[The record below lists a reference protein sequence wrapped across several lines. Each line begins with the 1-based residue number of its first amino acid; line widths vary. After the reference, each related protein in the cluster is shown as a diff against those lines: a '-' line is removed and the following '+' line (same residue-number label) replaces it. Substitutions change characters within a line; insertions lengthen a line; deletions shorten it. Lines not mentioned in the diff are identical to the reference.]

1 MKIAFIGQKGIPARA
16 GGVERHVEELATRLV
31 MKGHEVVV
39 YARNSYTD
47 KNMHDYKGV
56 RLVHLPSIPTKH
68 LDAITHTLLAAI
80 HALYQDYT
88 IIHFQSIGPSVLC
101 WIIRLLK
108 RGSPLIATFHSMDYL
123 HQKWGFFARLF
134 LRFGEYMICTVPKK
148 TVVLT
153 QVQKQYV
160 NDRYNTDPVVIPNGY
175 GIRFNAG
182 TGLLEHWGLTKK
194 KYILCVSRLIPHKG
208 IHYLIDAFKQMED
221 AGTVPVGFKLV
232 IVGSGFYTDAYEERL
247 KVMGTGRQSII
258 FTGTQSGQALEQL
271 FSHAYVFVQ
280 PSESEGLSIS
290 LLEALG
296 CGVAPL
302 VSSIPENME
311 PLQGL
316 GFSFVSRDVADL
328 KERLSWLLHHPAAVE
343 ATGAGVHELAHRQYS
358 WDAITD
364 SYIRLYEEVLA

>member
-1 MKIAFIGQKGIPARA
+1 MKIVFIGQKGIPALA
-16 GGVERHVEELATRLV
+16 GGVERHVEELATRLA

-47 KNMHDYKGV
+47 RNLQEYKGV

-68 LDAITHTLLAAI
+68 LDTISHTFLATI
-80 HALYQDYT
+80 HVLFQDDT
-88 IIHFQSIGPSVLC
+88 IIHFQSIGPSALC
-101 WIIRLLK
+101 WIIGLFK
-108 RGSPLIATFHSMDYL
+108 RRSSLIATFHSMDYL
-123 HQKWGFFARLF
+123 HQKWGVAARLF
-134 LRFGEYMICTVPKK
+134 LRFGEYMICTIPKK

-160 NDRYNTDPVVIPNGY
+160 QATYNTDAVVIPNGY
-175 GIRFNAG
+175 GIQFNSS
-182 TGLLEHWGLTKK
+182 TRLLEQWGLTEK

-221 AGTVPVGFKLV
+221 AGNLPDGFKLV
-232 IVGSGFYTDAYEERL
+232 IVGSGFHTGAYEERL
-247 KVMGTGRQSII
+247 KAMGAGRQRIV
-258 FTGTQSGQALEQL
+258 FTGTQAGQALEQL

-316 GFSFVSRDVADL
+316 GFSFASRDVADL
-328 KERLSWLLHHPAAVE
+328 KRKLSWLLSHPSDVE
-343 ATGAGVHELAHRQYS
+343 AAGAEVQELAKRQYS

-364 SYIRLYEEVLA
+364 SYIRLYEELLT